1 MPEITWDVKKT
12 LGTIGEGNGGWKK
25 EVNIVSWNER
35 APKIDIR
42 PWDGEH
48 KKMGKGITLSK
59 DEVLKLKEI
68 LNSLDM
74 DTIEIG

>member
-12 LGTIGEGNGGWKK
+12 LGIIGEGSGGWKK

-74 DTIEIG
+74 DTLEIG

>member
-1 MPEITWDVKKT
+1 MPEITWDVKRLLESSAKAAAD
-12 LGTIGEGNGGWKK
+12 GK

-48 KKMGKGITLSK
+48 KNGKRHHFKQG
-59 DEVLKLKEI
+59 
-68 LNSLDM
+68 
-74 DTIEIG
+74 

>member
-1 MPEITWDVKKT
+1 MPEITWDVKKI